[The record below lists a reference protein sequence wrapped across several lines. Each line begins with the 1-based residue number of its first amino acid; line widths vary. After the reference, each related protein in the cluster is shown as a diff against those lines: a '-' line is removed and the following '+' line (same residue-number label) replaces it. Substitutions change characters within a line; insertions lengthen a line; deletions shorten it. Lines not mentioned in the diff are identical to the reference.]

1 MLPGYG
7 HGGILV
13 RVDLRFLIPRP
24 GKHRA
29 NMWTPIVLLLC
40 SNLFMTVA
48 WYGHLRFKQQPLP
61 TVILVSWGIA
71 LFEYIL
77 MVPAN
82 RWGSAFY
89 SAAQLKVIQEV
100 LTLLVFS
107 GFATFY
113 LGEELR
119 WNHGVAFF
127 CILLAV
133 GFTFVPGV
141 PK

>member
-1 MLPGYG
+1 
-7 HGGILV
+7 
-13 RVDLRFLIPRP
+13 
-24 GKHRA
+24 
-29 NMWTPIVLLLC
+29 MWTPILLLIC

-48 WYGHLRFKQQPLP
+48 WYGHLRFKDQPLP

-82 RWGSAFY
+82 RWGSAYY
-89 SAAQLKVIQEV
+89 SAAQLKVMQEV
-100 LTLLVFS
+100 ITLLVFS
-107 GFATFY
+107 AFASFY

-119 WNHGVAFF
+119 WNHGAAFF

-133 GFTFVPGV
+133 GFTFVPAV